1 MKTYK
6 IHLIRHGLTE
16 GNLNGQYIGRTDL
29 PLAGAGVAQLKQYAE
44 ENEYPKVDCVYSS
57 PMLRAVQS
65 ARILYPSK
73 DIQTVDN
80 LREIDFGEFEG
91 KTAHQLEGNPAY
103 ADWAAGRISAAPDG
117 EDNAEFAKRLC
128 VGLNEIVRD
137 MMAKKA
143 EHSAVIMHG
152 GAIMVLLSACAL
164 PRKAMVEWTCPAGS
178 GFTLLI
184 TPSLYHSSGVVEVVD
199 YIG

>member
-16 GNLNGQYIGRTDL
+16 GNLAQQYIGKTDL
-29 PLAGAGVAQLKQYAE
+29 PLAGVGVAQLKQYADE
-44 ENEYPKVDCVYSS
+44 HDYPKVDAVYSS
-57 PMLRAVQS
+57 PMLRCVQS
-65 ARILYPSK
+65 ARILYPAK
-73 DIQTVDN
+73 DIQTVDK
-80 LREIDFGEFEG
+80 LREIDFGRFEG
-91 KTAHQLEGNPAY
+91 KTANELEGDPAY
-103 ADWAAGRISAAPDG
+103 ADWAAGRINAAPDG
-117 EDNAEFAKRLC
+117 EDNTEFAKRLC

-143 EHSAVIMHG
+143 EHAAVIMHG
-152 GAIMVLLSACAL
+152 GAIMMLLASCAL
-164 PRKAMVEWTCPAGS
+164 PRKSMVEWTCPAGS

-199 YIG
+199 YI